1 MSKIG
6 VFDSGIGGLTVLDE
20 LINIIPN
27 EDYIFYADSKNNP
40 YGEKSDEELYNIT
53 SKIVD
58 YLKENGC
65 RIIVIA
71 CNTATTRCI
80 KYLRDKYK
88 DLIFIGTEPAIKLAC
103 DNDYNNILVMATPGT
118 IKSERTNLLVL
129 NNKKENE
136 NVFLEA
142 CYGLAHAIETE
153 GTEDEEEIVASIYEK
168 YKDAN
173 IDAIVLGC
181 THYPYIKSLINKY
194 FKDVPLLDGSN
205 GVARE
210 TKRQLELNNLA
221 TGKGSGKVDMI
232 KTK

>member
-136 NVFLEA
+136 NIFLEA

>member
-20 LINIIPN
+20 LLKVIPN
-27 EDYIFYADSKNNP
+27 EDYVFYADSGNNP
-40 YGEKSDEELYNIT
+40 YGEKNDEELYDIT
-53 SKIVD
+53 SNIVD
-58 YLKENGC
+58 YLIDKDC
-65 RIIVIA
+65 KIIVIA

-88 DLIFIGTEPAIKLAC
+88 DIVFVGTEPAIKLAC

-118 IKSERTNLLVL
+118 IQSERTHLLV
-129 NNKKENE
+129 NDNIKDHE
-136 NVFLEA
+136 NVILEA
-142 CYGLAHAIETE
+142 CPGLAHAIETDDPN
-153 GTEDEEEIVASIYEK
+153 DEEEILKKIYEK
-168 YKDAN
+168 YEYAR

-181 THYPYIKSLINKY
+181 THYPHIKGLISKY
-194 FKDVPLLDGSN
+194 FKNAVLLDGSN

-210 TKRQLELNNLA
+210 TKRQLEKNNLVTNKG
-221 TGKGSGKVDMI
+221 TGNVEMI

>member
-20 LINIIPN
+20 LLKVIPN
-27 EDYIFYADSKNNP
+27 EDYVFYADSGNNP
-40 YGEKSDEELYNIT
+40 YGEKTDEELYDIT
-53 SKIVD
+53 SNIVD
-58 YLKENGC
+58 YLIDKDC
-65 RIIVIA
+65 KIIVIA

-88 DLIFIGTEPAIKLAC
+88 DIVFVGTEPAIKLAC

-118 IKSERTNLLVL
+118 IQSERTHLLV
-129 NNKKENE
+129 NDNIKDHE
-136 NVFLEA
+136 NVILEA
-142 CYGLAHAIETE
+142 CPGLAHAIETDDPN
-153 GTEDEEEIVASIYEK
+153 DEEEILKKIYEK
-168 YKDAN
+168 YEYAR

-181 THYPYIKSLINKY
+181 THYPHIKGLISKY
-194 FKDVPLLDGSN
+194 FKNAVLLDGSN

-210 TKRQLELNNLA
+210 TKRQLEKNNLVTNKG
-221 TGKGSGKVDMI
+221 TGNVEMI

>member
-27 EDYIFYADSKNNP
+27 EDYIFYADSNNNP

-58 YLKENGC
+58 YLKEKGC

-136 NVFLEA
+136 NIFLEA